1 MIKIAVW
8 SQKGGVGKSTVTAML
23 GTQMRDL
30 GKKVGLLDID
40 LSGSSLHKALGLHNP
55 PRLETST
62 SRRKLI
68 PPEVLGMR
76 LFSICSH
83 FGEEN
88 AVMWKGE
95 TGIIEIPDEVKE
107 SIDAWLA
114 ANPDIRQRVEA
125 FVASNV
131 DVRTAFRLTQE
142 LDITDRPTW
151 YLRQVYVSNRAE
163 IIRQMLSTQIEWPAD
178 MDVLLA
184 DMPPSTASEV
194 FSFFEH
200 LDGLT
205 GVLVVTQP
213 SEISALGMTR
223 TLDFLKQRC
232 LPVIGLV
239 SMMDGYLCPM
249 CGKVT
254 HQLLSPRLDMEKEA
268 RKCGVPWLAAIP
280 QTPDQSKLAPYF
292 RDLADKV
299 LQSRPQALQRESL
312 LQKLQGKAGKLG
324 VKAAARIIKDRE

>member
-23 GTQMRDL
+23 GLQLRDM

-40 LSGSSLHKALGLHNP
+40 LSGSSLHKALGLAAP

-62 SRRKLI
+62 RRRKLI
-68 PPEVLGMR
+68 PPEALGMR
-76 LFSICSH
+76 LFSICAH

-95 TGIIEIPDEVKE
+95 TGIVEVPDEVKE
-107 SIDAWLA
+107 AVDGFLA

-125 FVASNV
+125 FLAANI
-131 DVRTAFRLTQE
+131 DVRTAFKLTQE
-142 LDITDRPTW
+142 LDIMDRPTW

-163 IIRQMLSTQIEWPAD
+163 IVRQMLSTQIEWPED
-178 MDVLLA
+178 MDIMLA

-194 FSFFEH
+194 FSFFDH
-200 LDGLT
+200 LEGLT
-205 GVLVVTQP
+205 GVLIVSQP
-213 SEISALGMTR
+213 SEIAALGMTR
-223 TLDFLKQRC
+223 TIDFLKQKR

-239 SMMDGYLCPM
+239 SMMDGYLCPR
-249 CGKVT
+249 CGEVSY
-254 HQLLSPRLDMEKEA
+254 QLLSPRLDMEKEA

-280 QTPDQSKLAPYF
+280 QTPDPAQLYPYF
-292 RDLADKV
+292 RDLAAKI
-299 LQSRPQALQRESL
+299 LQSRPLKLQRESL
-312 LQKLQGKAGKLG
+312 LQKLQGKAGELG